1 MSVPLAG
8 LQPATTYHYRFA
20 AEDEREVEE
29 GAKTLTRS
37 FTVHG
42 PDQTFATQP
51 ATLGFSLPDGR
62 AWEMV
67 SPPDKHGGRIA
78 PPDPAVGGQFQA
90 AANGEALAYLSYGS
104 LEAAPEGNRAIEQSS
119 DLSRRAAGGT
129 WRTRDLT
136 APHTAVT
143 SVSIG
148 KGLEYKLFDPNLASA
163 LMEPRD
169 TTLLSPFATERTP
182 YLRDNAEPPTYTPL
196 LSGAPGYADVP
207 AGTEFGT
214 SPLGGPKASYGAVKT
229 QAATPDL
236 RHVVLGSEVPIGAA
250 PKGSLYEWSAE
261 AAPEARLRIVSV
273 LPGGEAVAAEVVSGR
288 NAISEDGS
296 RVFWTEENTGGGLGG
311 GLGLYVRD
319 SARGETA
326 RLDVEQAGAF
336 GTGEEKPRF
345 QGAAADGSVAFFT
358 DTQNLTPDANEAG
371 ADLYRCAVV
380 VEGGELKCDLTDLTT
395 HLAGFGESAEALGVA
410 AGGTWDYFV
419 ARGVLDTT
427 PNREGEAASAGEPNL
442 YLWRQGEGV
451 RFIATG
457 DSGGTASPSGR
468 YLAFMSNRS
477 LTGYDNRDAGSGE
490 RAQEAFLYDAAA
502 EALTCLSCEPSGG
515 RPRALRPGGGNL
527 AQAVDPRGVWSGRLV
542 AATLPESTKP
552 SLAGNSLYAPRYLHD
567 NGRVFFNAAGPLVG
581 ADSNGAWD
589 VYEYEPDGLGSCS
602 ASAAGPATATLP
614 GGCVSLI
621 SSGTA
626 EGESAFIDASE
637 GGRDAFFYTSA
648 RLSVTDVDQV
658 TDVYD
663 AREGG
668 EPAVLSP
675 PAECQGEACQPP
687 ASPPAAQT
695 PASST
700 FRGPGDQRQGGKG
713 ARRCARPAR
722 QARRL
727 SRRARKLRAAARR
740 ATAARPSARLGRKA
754 ARLAG
759 RAKRQ
764 SRQASRCRARGGA
777 HRSAHRH
784 ADRRSR
790 R

>member
-42 PDQTFATQP
+42 EDRTFTTQP
-51 ATLGFSLPDGR
+51 ATLGFSLPDSR

-104 LEAAPEGNRAIEQSS
+104 LEATPEGNRAIEQSS
-119 DLSRRAAGGT
+119 QLSRRAAGGA
-129 WRTRDLT
+129 WSTRDLT

-143 SVSIG
+143 GVSIG

-169 TTLLSPFATERTP
+169 PTLLSPYATERTP

-250 PKGSLYEWSAE
+250 PKGSLYEWSADR
-261 AAPEARLRIVSV
+261 APEARLAALSV
-273 LPGGEAVAAEVVSGR
+273 LPGGEAVAAFAGSGEGTSVR
-288 NAISEDGS
+288 GAISEDGS
-296 RVFWTEENTGGGLGG
+296 RVFWSVTAGT
-311 GLGLYVRD
+311 GLYVRD
-319 SARGETA
+319 TSRGETA
-326 RLDVEQAGAF
+326 RLNVEQEGAF
-336 GTGEEKPRF
+336 GTGKAEPLF
-345 QGAAADGSVAFFT
+345 QGASADGSVAFFT
-358 DTQNLTPDANEAG
+358 DTQQLTEDASESG
-371 ADLYRCAVV
+371 ADLYRCEVV
-380 VEGGELKCDLTDLTT
+380 LEGGRLACNLSDLTGR
-395 HLAGFGESAEALGVA
+395 AGEESAQVQGLA
-410 AGGTWDYFV
+410 AGMGEDGSAVYFV
-419 ARGVLDTT
+419 ARGVLDSAA
-427 PNREGEAASAGEPNL
+427 NAQGESATGGQPNL
-442 YLWRQGEGV
+442 YAWEEGEGV
-451 RFIATG
+451 RFVAG
-457 DSGGTASPSGR
+457 LSGGSPTSTSPSGR
-468 YLAFMSNRS
+468 YLAFMSDRS
-477 LTGYDNRDAGSGE
+477 LTGYDNREAGGGE
-490 RAQEAFLYDAAA
+490 AAQEVFLYDSAS
-502 EALTCLSCEPSGG
+502 EALHCLSCEPSGG
-515 RPRALRPGGGNL
+515 RPEALRPGGGNL
-527 AQAVDPRGVWSGRLV
+527 AQAVDPRGIWSGRLV
-542 AATLPESTKP
+542 AATLPEPTKI
-552 SLAGNSLYAPRYLHD
+552 SLTGNSLYAPRYLHD

-589 VYEYEPDGLGSCS
+589 VYEYEPDGLGSCTPS
-602 ASAAGPATATLP
+602 AGGPATATLP

-637 GGRDAFFYTSA
+637 GGRDAFFYSPA
-648 RLSVTDVDQV
+648 PLSVTDVDQV
-658 TDVYD
+658 TDIYD

-668 EPAVLSP
+668 EAAVLTPAV
-675 PAECQGEACQPP
+675 ECQGEACQPP
-687 ASPPAAQT
+687 ATAPQSQT

-700 FRGPGDQRQGGKG
+700 FRGPANPPGPS
-713 ARRCARPAR
+713 RCAHSAR
-722 QARRL
+722 SAQKL
-727 SRRARKLRAAARR
+727 SHRARRARRNARRMAHNPAKPKAAARR
-740 ATAARPSARLGRKA
+740 LHRKA
-754 ARLAG
+754 ARLAHRARG
-759 RAKRQ
+759 MSKRAKR
-764 SRQASRCRARGGA
+764 CRRAN
-777 HRSAHRH
+777 
-784 ADRRSR
+784 RRSNR
-790 R
+790 